1 MSDGN
6 LPPRRGR
13 PRDASK
19 DEAILVAAGE
29 LFMERGFE
37 AASLDAVAQAAG
49 VSKATIYS
57 RFPDK
62 DALFRAVLNHE
73 CNAVV
78 MPPSFLP
85 SPDTPVR
92 ETLITIAEQFVG
104 LVLGDKAM
112 SMHRIIVAECARA
125 PRVAELFFETAVL
138 STKDR
143 FAGLLRLET
152 ERGRLAVKDPDGA
165 AWRFLGA
172 VKAEAHMRASMCL
185 PPMEPERLRAHIEA
199 CADEFCRAHAPD

>member
-6 LPPRRGR
+6 LPRRGR

-37 AASLDAVAQAAG
+37 AASLDAVAQAAS

-57 RFPDK
+57 RFADK
-62 DALFRAVLNHE
+62 ETLFRAVLDHE
-73 CNAVV
+73 CNSVLLPASFV
-78 MPPSFLP
+78 PPPGAS
-85 SPDTPVR
+85 VR
-92 ETLITIAEQFVG
+92 ETLILIAEQFLG
-104 LVLGDKAM
+104 LVLGDHAM
-112 SMHRIIVAECARA
+112 AMHRIIVAECCRA

-138 STKDR
+138 STKT
-143 FAGLLRLET
+143 RLADWM
-152 ERGRLAVKDPDGA
+152 RQQNAAGRLAVRDPDGA

-172 VKAEAHMRASMCL
+172 VKVEAYLRASMGL
-185 PPMEPERLRAHIEA
+185 PAIEPERLRAHVEA

>member
-6 LPPRRGR
+6 LPRRGR

-29 LFMERGFE
+29 LFMERGYE
-37 AASLDAVAQAAG
+37 AVSLDAVAHAAG

-57 RFPDK
+57 RFADK
-62 DALFRAVLNHE
+62 EALFRAVLDHE
-73 CNAVV
+73 CSSVV
-78 MPPSFLP
+78 LPPSFMP
-85 SPDTPVR
+85 PPGTPVR
-92 ETLITIAEQFVG
+92 DTLIAIAEQFIG

-112 SMHRIIVAECARA
+112 AMHRIIVAECSRA

-138 STKDR
+138 ATKNR
-143 FAGLLRLET
+143 FAGWVRQQNAA
-152 ERGRLAVKDPDGA
+152 GRLAVKDPDGA

-172 VKAEAHMRASMCL
+172 VKAEAHLRASMGL
-185 PPMEPERLRAHIEA
+185 PPMEPARLRAHVEA

>member
-6 LPPRRGR
+6 LPRRGR

-29 LFMERGFE
+29 LFMERGYE

-57 RFPDK
+57 RFADK
-62 DALFRAVLNHE
+62 DALFRAVLDHE
-73 CNAVV
+73 CSSVV
-78 MPPSFLP
+78 LPASFVPP
-85 SPDTPVR
+85 PDASVR
-92 ETLITIAEQFVG
+92 ETLILIADQFIG

-112 SMHRIIVAECARA
+112 AMHRIIVAECCRA

-138 STKDR
+138 ATKTR
-143 FAGLLRLET
+143 FADWLRQQT
-152 ERGRLAVKDPDGA
+152 AAGRLAVKDPDGA

-172 VKAEAHMRASMCL
+172 VKAEAHLRASMGL
-185 PPMEPERLRAHIEA
+185 PPVEPARLRAHVEA